1 MIECR
6 EIVDNVKAEAKEQ
19 IRMEVEEEKME
30 GLGCKECMDLQAEFM
45 KNPGG
50 KPPRRM
56 GLIIAGVVGGLGLG
70 VTALTVPFLLPALR
84 RVCLPFV
91 PATTTQVENVVTA
104 LRGKSGSLVDI
115 GSGDGRIVLEAARRG
130 FKSHGVELNSMLVLY
145 SRYAALRAGLRGQA
159 TFARQDLWKSDMSKY
174 DNVVIFGVEQMMEQ
188 LEEKLEKEMKEGST
202 VVACRFQFPSWKPVD
217 EVGSGVDT
225 VWRYQR

>member
-6 EIVDNVKAEAKEQ
+6 EIVDSVKAEAKEQ
-19 IRMEVEEEKME
+19 IRMEVEEKME
-30 GLGCKECMDLQAEFM
+30 GHGCKECMDLQAEFM

-91 PATTTQVENVVTA
+91 PATTTQVNLFVKTW
-104 LRGKSGSLVDI
+104 LKSSQG
-115 GSGDGRIVLEAARRG
+115 
-130 FKSHGVELNSMLVLY
+130 
-145 SRYAALRAGLRGQA
+145 
-159 TFARQDLWKSDMSKY
+159 
-174 DNVVIFGVEQMMEQ
+174 
-188 LEEKLEKEMKEGST
+188 
-202 VVACRFQFPSWKPVD
+202 
-217 EVGSGVDT
+217 
-225 VWRYQR
+225 

>member
-19 IRMEVEEEKME
+19 IRIEEEEKME
-30 GLGCKECMDLQAEFM
+30 GYGCKECMDLQAEFM

-91 PATTTQVENVVTA
+91 PATTTQVN
-104 LRGKSGSLVDI
+104 L
-115 GSGDGRIVLEAARRG
+115 
-130 FKSHGVELNSMLVLY
+130 FVETWLKY
-145 SRYAALRAGLRGQA
+145 SQG
-159 TFARQDLWKSDMSKY
+159 
-174 DNVVIFGVEQMMEQ
+174 
-188 LEEKLEKEMKEGST
+188 
-202 VVACRFQFPSWKPVD
+202 
-217 EVGSGVDT
+217 
-225 VWRYQR
+225 

>member
-91 PATTTQVENVVTA
+91 PATTTQVDPLKLLEHIILQVENVVTA
-104 LRGKSGSLVDI
+104 LKGKSGSLVDI
-115 GSGDGRIVLEAARRG
+115 GSGDGRIVLG
-130 FKSHGVELNSMLVLY
+130 
-145 SRYAALRAGLRGQA
+145 
-159 TFARQDLWKSDMSKY
+159 
-174 DNVVIFGVEQMMEQ
+174 
-188 LEEKLEKEMKEGST
+188 EG
-202 VVACRFQFPSWKPVD
+202 
-217 EVGSGVDT
+217 G
-225 VWRYQR
+225 

>member
-1 MIECR
+1 
-6 EIVDNVKAEAKEQ
+6 
-19 IRMEVEEEKME
+19 
-30 GLGCKECMDLQAEFM
+30 MDLQAEFM

-104 LRGKSGSLVDI
+104 LRKSGSLVDI

-145 SRYAALRAGLRGQA
+145 SRYAAVRAGLRGQA
-159 TFARQDLWKSDMSKY
+159 TFARQDLWKSD
-174 DNVVIFGVEQMMEQ
+174 
-188 LEEKLEKEMKEGST
+188 
-202 VVACRFQFPSWKPVD
+202 
-217 EVGSGVDT
+217 
-225 VWRYQR
+225 

>member
-6 EIVDNVKAEAKEQ
+6 ELVDNVKAEAKEE
-19 IRMEVEEEKME
+19 IKMEEEKME
-30 GLGCKECMDLQAEFM
+30 GYGCKECMDLQAEFM

-91 PATTTQVENVVTA
+91 PATTTQVNLFGKENV
-104 LRGKSGSLVDI
+104 LK
-115 GSGDGRIVLEAARRG
+115 
-130 FKSHGVELNSMLVLY
+130 
-145 SRYAALRAGLRGQA
+145 RY
-159 TFARQDLWKSDMSKY
+159 
-174 DNVVIFGVEQMMEQ
+174 
-188 LEEKLEKEMKEGST
+188 
-202 VVACRFQFPSWKPVD
+202 FP
-217 EVGSGVDT
+217 G
-225 VWRYQR
+225 

>member
-1 MIECR
+1 MGLLDSLLQEMIECR

-19 IRMEVEEEKME
+19 IRIEEKME
-30 GLGCKECMDLQAEFM
+30 GHGCKECMDLQAEFV

-50 KPPRRM
+50 KPPRRV

-91 PATTTQVENVVTA
+91 PATTTQVENVMTA
-104 LRGKSGSLVDI
+104 LRGKGGTLVDI

-130 FKSHGVELNSMLVLY
+130 FQSHGVELNRVLVLY
-145 SRYAALRAGLRGQA
+145 SRYAAVRAGLRGQA

-174 DNVVIFGVEQMMEQ
+174 DNVVIFGVEQMME
-188 LEEKLEKEMKEGST
+188 KLEKKLKEGST
-202 VVACRFQFPSWKPVD
+202 VVACRFQFPSWKPVG
-217 EVGSGVDT
+217 EVGEGV
-225 VWRYQR
+225 

>member
-6 EIVDNVKAEAKEQ
+6 ELVDNVKAEAKEE
-19 IRMEVEEEKME
+19 IRMEEEKME
-30 GLGCKECMDLQAEFM
+30 GYGCKECMDLQAEFM

-91 PATTTQVENVVTA
+91 PATTTQVDLFSKENV
-104 LRGKSGSLVDI
+104 LK
-115 GSGDGRIVLEAARRG
+115 
-130 FKSHGVELNSMLVLY
+130 
-145 SRYAALRAGLRGQA
+145 RY
-159 TFARQDLWKSDMSKY
+159 
-174 DNVVIFGVEQMMEQ
+174 
-188 LEEKLEKEMKEGST
+188 
-202 VVACRFQFPSWKPVD
+202 FP
-217 EVGSGVDT
+217 G
-225 VWRYQR
+225 